1 MGLYQTD
8 IHKTKKVRM
17 KQIIQSVKGARDF
30 YPEDKTYHNWLY
42 EKTRAVSTG
51 FGYEEWDG
59 PFLER
64 LDLYAAKLGEELV
77 KEQAFVFP
85 DRGGELITL
94 RPELT
99 LSLARMV
106 AQRQGQLTMPL
117 RWWSW
122 GPFWRYEKPQK
133 GRAREFFQWNA
144 DLIGVSSP
152 EADAELIAIVAEFLR
167 SVELTPSEVVIRV
180 NDRQLMESQLK
191 ALGIDASKMG
201 EIIKLID
208 RFEKI
213 QRENWEANVLE
224 LGLTGKQLE
233 GLTVLLFNKEGW
245 HQSDNLTRVFEA
257 LDALGVREYVVF
269 DPQVVR
275 GLDYYTGT
283 VFECFDVERKFRAIL
298 GGGHYDNL
306 VADVGGDP
314 LPGVG
319 FAMGDMVITVV
330 LEACGKLPKFGTA
343 RADVL
348 VTLFDQANGLVSFQ
362 LAARMRKQ
370 GLRVVVYPE
379 FDKLGKQF
387 KYADRLGA
395 RFVTVIGPDEA
406 AAGQVTLKDL
416 SAGTQM
422 SLPIEAV
429 TGQILHQLVDEKPS

>member
-1 MGLYQTD
+1 
-8 IHKTKKVRM
+8 M

-30 YPEDKTYHNWLY
+30 YPEDKAYHNWLY
-42 EKTRAVSTG
+42 DKTRSISTH

-59 PFLER
+59 PFLEK
-64 LDLYAAKLGEELV
+64 LELYAAKSGEELV

-106 AQRQGQLTMPL
+106 AQRQGQLIMPL

-133 GRAREFFQWNA
+133 GRAREFYQWNV
-144 DLIGVSSP
+144 DLIGVNSP
-152 EADAELIAIVAEFLR
+152 EADAELIAIVVEFLK
-167 SVELTPSEVVIRV
+167 SVELKPDEVSVRV
-180 NDRQLMESQLK
+180 NDRKFMEDKMK
-191 ALGIDASKMG
+191 ALGIRPEKKG
-201 EIIKLID
+201 EVVKLID
-208 RFEKI
+208 RREKMAP
-213 QRENWEANVLE
+213 EAWEASGLE
-224 LGLTGKQLE
+224 LGLDAIKMK
-233 GLTVLLFNKEGW
+233 GLKALLADQDGW
-245 HQSDNLTRVFEA
+245 RQSENLVRVFAA
-257 LDALGVREYVVF
+257 LEALGVKEYVVF
-269 DPQVVR
+269 DPKVVR

-283 VFECFDVERKFRAIL
+283 VFECFDIEKKFRAIL

-330 LEACGKLPKFGTA
+330 LEALGKLLKFEGSK
-343 RADVL
+343 ADVL
-348 VTLFDQANGLVSFQ
+348 VTLFDQENAAVSFQ
-362 LAARMRKQ
+362 LATKMRRE
-370 GLRVVVYPE
+370 GLRVAVYPE

-416 SAGTQM
+416 AAGTQM
-422 SLPIEAV
+422 SLPIAAV

>member
-1 MGLYQTD
+1 
-8 IHKTKKVRM
+8 M

-30 YPEDKTYHNWLY
+30 YPEDKAYHNWLY
-42 EKTRAVSTG
+42 DKTRSISTR

-64 LDLYAAKLGEELV
+64 LELYAAKSGEELV

-106 AQRQGQLTMPL
+106 AQRQGQLSLPL

-133 GRAREFFQWNA
+133 GRAREFFQWNV

-152 EADAELIAIVAEFLR
+152 EADAELIAIVVEFLK
-167 SVELTPSEVVIRV
+167 SVDLKPDEVLVRV
-180 NDRQLMESQLK
+180 NDRKFMEDKMK
-191 ALGIDASKMG
+191 ALGIGPELKG
-201 EIIKLID
+201 EVVKLID
-208 RFEKI
+208 RREKMSP
-213 QRENWEANVLE
+213 EAWESSGLE
-224 LGLTGKQLE
+224 LGLDANKMK
-233 GLTVLLFNKEGW
+233 GLKALLADTDGW
-245 HQSDNLTRVFEA
+245 RGAENLVRVFATLEA
-257 LDALGVREYVVF
+257 LGAREYVVF
-269 DPQVVR
+269 DPHIVR

-283 VFECFDVERKFRAIL
+283 VFECFDVEKKFRAVL

-330 LEACGKLPKFGTA
+330 LEALGKPPKLEGS

-348 VTLFDQANGLVSFQ
+348 VTLFDQANAAVSFQ
-362 LAARMRKQ
+362 LAVKMRQ
-370 GLRVVVYPE
+370 AGLRVAVYPE

-416 SAGTQM
+416 AAGTQT
-422 SLPIEAV
+422 SLPIADV
-429 TGQILHQLVDEKPS
+429 TGQILHQLVAEKPS